1 MADPQVNLFG
11 PSTED
16 NIKVGYISTTRGYI
30 TGVGIKD
37 ANIYAKKDP
46 GTKFILQNRDYIKY
60 LNINEVNELTPEV
73 LKATGEE
80 CKGVEWEAP
89 IESPEVIFAGGGGVG
104 VVGNPVFGTDNS
116 LLAVDLVSGGFGYKY
131 APVTKLRDVSG
142 KGAGAH
148 LVSIVGEI
156 ADTEIL
162 YDKREDF
169 EEYIIDDET
178 GEEVSE
184 IWYGPD
190 GKEIG
195 IWDPSLYLGEV
206 GESFD
211 TITDNYI
218 KTLHEIATSGIG
230 GGSVSSSGTS
240 DTSGGASGTFGASA
254 TGGGAS
260 VAVGA
265 GGGAATQG
273 GIVLDASGSSGAWSN
288 YTSAGDTRVAF
299 DSGLA
304 AGVMWWAAKPPGPK
318 AVTSNGK
325 TNRSIYKVEHVAW
338 NEIPPPL
345 DSEGKVADW
354 STNGWLNTHAISPI
368 PPSHAKGSARG
379 GELFT
384 LEWDVDFPWDG
395 EYSFKGCA
403 DNSAVVYVDNQ
414 ELTRYELGSGGAA
427 GKVLSL
433 PTIVKKEL
441 TQGSHNIRIDL
452 RNHEHIV
459 QKKVQ
464 ASSKTYGSLLLVEDL
479 PQLDAGS
486 QGGVTYDD
494 LTCYAKIGR
503 FFDINSNK
511 AKYKVDPSLN
521 QPEGSN
527 LEVDFRVTTSSAFV
541 NKIEVRDLFTEQ
553 GPELIKGEPTL
564 PEISQI
570 GESAKFISRGS
581 GKDTK
586 YFMTVTGNDLLE
598 VQLEF
603 RKHQDDSVRGGGHS
617 VNAITIQTEK
627 NPVTL
632 NTGGIENDDAWPFD
646 KSLITVAKGTFK
658 NGKEYEITFSEARFQ
673 APTPSNWGLI
683 QFYGLNPAND
693 PIEVRNNNKTLCLKD
708 SHGSDCNAQFNIDSG
723 DVTFA
728 PDGRSLVGNRGF
740 VTMTLSWNDDPNDAG
755 KAVNQ
760 IRIRDTKWFQTN
772 CIPTTGVTPD
782 GYANT
787 ARGYVKFNDGFR
799 VTGDYVTSFVSSW
812 STQTIKTGFTYQQVF
827 DQIVSS
833 YATILSRKPEAD
845 GFDYWVNSF
854 KDNSSWTLSSLNAAI
869 SQDANNPTDGELLLH
884 TTHNGV
890 EGNYDECDENFFASN
905 YGQSRT
911 SGSQTQ
917 TFYFTTEVAPPPE
930 ITNNDER
937 LAFYD
942 EDVSEGASTSDPDLI
957 GDVRAHF
964 NILNITQLSESVPS
978 LPGQMELKQLQKNF
992 KKTVVVGKV
1001 YPVTVTNAGQGF
1013 MGNTPA
1019 PLAALQVRDIVN
1031 QDTQNTN
1038 NTETSVERTKVFNT
1052 VDYQT
1057 SANRRL
1063 WRTNVNMRGGFMN
1076 DYGVCPFD
1084 TKDTLPDNPYA
1095 GTHTIRW
1102 NNINFPISGNYTIR
1116 IGVDDNVDLKIGT
1129 VKGGNVLTISK
1140 EGYIISEKYGIKS
1153 TGVGTYVRYIEAGR
1167 YTIEADLT
1175 QIPGGKFGFGKI
1187 RKDGAIHDYSGYG
1200 LNPMALAIT
1209 ITTTVADVEE
1219 VVQRSWHA
1227 NPMGVALN
1235 IKAPLPPAPVQAV
1248 PKQEGRCPANPIWS
1262 TRFPNAKDGTWYPVR
1277 FDSWTKF
1284 HNKYGMSPVPPL
1296 PTGGTDNGGIPFIN
1310 RWDVQIP
1317 YDGWYKLRAKID
1329 DIGTISIDGDVKL
1342 DLNNR
1347 NVVERGESLFYLSQ
1361 GLKEVKVEIENN
1373 ASKVSKWID
1382 QKIFNTRDWVDVDPP
1397 KGGGIEEVNFK
1408 VSSAS
1413 AFQNSINIKGL
1424 LFEQGPI
1431 WESTTSTKTNLIPG
1445 PTTPAAVEFIKRGSK
1460 YFLKASGNKT
1470 VQVKF
1475 DFRCVAPIFKGGAV
1489 IPACVPSTG
1498 ITPAGYGNTIK
1509 GYLLYHDGFTSDGDF
1524 VTSYVSTWLDQQISK
1539 DAPLCVPSSGV
1550 TPEGYANTIKGYL
1563 LYNDGFKTE
1572 GDYVTSYNS
1581 TWLDQKIRGQYTYK
1595 MVFEQIT
1602 ESYETILGRRPE
1614 ADGFD
1619 YWVNSFRDN
1628 MWTLMAL
1635 NTSIKVSAEGLT
1647 TITPLGF
1654 VTQGELGFNA
1664 THDGLKGNYDECDK
1678 NFLAFNYGQPPASI
1692 VYSYQQVFEQITSS
1706 YATILS
1712 RRPEAEGFDYWV
1724 NSFKDNASWTLED
1737 LNTAISTDANKS
1749 PGGEFLLNAS
1759 HNGLEG
1765 NYDECNDNFFA
1776 FDYGQEPITN
1786 IPEPAAIQSVTIQTK
1801 DGPLTFDNLLETK
1814 ALPDWPY
1821 QGSTVDK
1828 DAVFENGKEYEVTFS
1843 GLLSRARST
1852 PPIKYIGLKTPG
1864 DKKYINS
1871 KKLVFDDNS
1880 PNGFDV
1886 NATFTIDSGD
1896 VTFSSDGN
1904 SLVGSKSGNVTMTY
1918 SWNDH
1923 PNIAGVALDEIKIGK
1938 TTWKQSGAN
1947 GKVTRTFNYIAN
1959 PNPTPLPQ
1967 ITSGGAN
1974 DNSDTNEPNHRICFY
1989 DTDTSAGATAGPDLI
2004 GDVRAHFSVINV
2016 IQVDLPDTIEEEVEF
2031 DDKKLVQINN
2041 TIIKDV
2047 VVGQVYDVEIANVGQ
2062 GEMGN
2067 TPAPLAHL
2075 KAQGGVLMAEDIP
2088 NTDAGA
2094 QGGVTHDDLVCSAS
2108 KGRFYDIQSN
2118 KCKYVIDPP
2127 STGTTTRY
2135 GITYDGPSL
2144 STYGSYD
2151 GFGPLITPSWTS
2163 AEEYIKTHNGT
2174 TWVMKFSG
2182 VDFPERDDYY
2192 IKAIA
2197 DDIVT
2202 VKIGGEEILKS
2213 EVGKGV
2219 QGKTVNI
2226 SKGKLD
2232 LELVLFNRDIGR
2244 SYYDGNPVVAGV
2256 SITRKVDILAGTPEA
2271 SKSWMENPISISAE
2285 LIPPPCPRK
2294 VRGGG
2299 VVTEVEVI
2307 DPGNGYPTDPPTG
2320 TGYPA
2325 IVELDE
2331 IIVDD
2336 PGINYDCSKDTVV
2349 CNPDNGVQASLE
2361 CDNFGRIK
2369 KVNLDDPG
2377 SGFTTWPD
2385 ITIDSPT
2392 GVSATLRP
2400 KFKVTRELP
2409 PAVMIDEGLDPDKL
2423 IQVTDLVGLKQTGY
2437 YDGKPYYGA
2446 VFYKD
2451 GVRYAG
2457 YYETTGVLVQ
2467 IYDTMQESIDGMVTT
2482 PPSAIQRQGTDI
2494 ASDDPNLDIPNTPD
2508 TLI

>member
-1 MADPQVNLFG
+1 MISTVNLFG
-11 PSTED
+11 ASTKND
-16 NIKVGYISTTRGYI
+16 IKVGYISTTRGYI
-30 TGVGIKD
+30 TGVGIND
-37 ANIYAKKDP
+37 ANKYAKSDP

-60 LNINEVNELTPEV
+60 LSINEVNELTPEV
-73 LKATGEE
+73 LETTSRIDPVTNLPQES

-89 IESPEVIFAGGGGVG
+89 IEDPEVIFSGGGGVG
-104 VVGNPVFGTDNS
+104 VVGNPVFGTDGT

-131 APVTKLRDVSG
+131 APVAKLRDVSG

-148 LVSIVGEI
+148 LIAKVGEI
-156 ADTEIL
+156 ADSEIF
-162 YDKREDF
+162 YDKKEDF
-169 EEYIIDDET
+169 EEYIIEDNT
-178 GEEVSE
+178 AEEVSE

-195 IWDPSLYLGEV
+195 TWDPSLYLGEV

-218 KTLHEIATSGIG
+218 EKLQKIATSGIG
-230 GGSVSSSGTS
+230 G
-240 DTSGGASGTFGASA
+240 
-254 TGGGAS
+254 
-260 VAVGA
+260 
-265 GGGAATQG
+265 Q
-273 GIVLDASGSSGAWSN
+273 GIVLDAAGTSGAWSD
-288 YTSAGDTRVAF
+288 YTTAGSTRIAFEEGLSAGVF
-299 DSGLA
+299 
-304 AGVMWWAAKPPGPK
+304 WWAAKPPGPK
-318 AVTSNGK
+318 LVTSNGK
-325 TNRSIYKVEHVAW
+325 TTRKIYKVEHVAW
-338 NEIPPPL
+338 NEIPPKKN
-345 DSEGKVADW
+345 SEGKIIDW

-403 DNSAVVYVDNQ
+403 DNSAIVYVDNQ

-427 GKVLSL
+427 GKILSL

-441 TQGSHNIRIDL
+441 KEGSHNIRIDL
-452 RNHEHIV
+452 RNHVHKV
-459 QKKVQ
+459 KKKVQ
-464 ASSKTYGSLLLVEDL
+464 ASSKTYGSLLQVEDI
-479 PQLDAGS
+479 PQVAAED

-494 LTCYAKIGR
+494 LTCYAKMGR

-527 LEVDFRVTTSSAFV
+527 LEVDFRVTSSSAFI
-541 NKIEVRDLFTEQ
+541 NQIEVKDLFTEQ
-553 GPELIKGEPTL
+553 GPELVKGEPTP

-570 GESAKFISRGS
+570 EASAKFSSRGS

-586 YFMTVTGNDLLE
+586 YYMTVTGNDLLE

-603 RKHQDDSVRGGGHS
+603 RKHNDDSVRGGGHS
-617 VNAITIQTEK
+617 VNAITIQTEDS
-627 NPVTL
+627 PL
-632 NTGGIENDDAWPFD
+632 ELGTGPISPDAAWPFD
-646 KSLITVAKGTFK
+646 KAMITVKKGTFK

-683 QFYGLNPAND
+683 QFYGLNPANN

-740 VTMTLSWNDDPNDAG
+740 VTITLSWDDNPNIAG

-772 CIPTTGVTPD
+772 CIPTTGITPD

-799 VTGDYVTSFVSSW
+799 VTGDYVTSFVSTW
-812 STQTIKTGFTYQQVF
+812 SPQTIKTGFTYQEVF

-854 KDNSSWTLSSLNAAI
+854 RDNASWTLSNLNAAI

-905 YGQSRT
+905 YGQSRS
-911 SGSQTQ
+911 SGSQTR
-917 TFYFTTEVAPPPE
+917 TFYFTNENAPPPE
-930 ITNNDER
+930 ITNNDEMI
-937 LAFYD
+937 AFYD

-964 NILNITQLSESVPS
+964 NILNIEQLSESVPS
-978 LPGQMELKQLQKNF
+978 LPGQMELKQIQKDF
-992 KKTVVVGKV
+992 KKTVVVGQV
-1001 YPVTVTNAGQGF
+1001 YPVAVTNAGQGL
-1013 MGNTPA
+1013 MGNYPA
-1019 PLAALQVRDIVN
+1019 PIPAIKVRDIVN
-1031 QDTQNTN
+1031 QDVLNSN
-1038 NTETSVERTKVFNT
+1038 NTETSVEITNVFST
-1052 VDYQT
+1052 TEYQN
-1057 SANRRL
+1057 SANRKL
-1063 WRTNVNMRGGFMN
+1063 WRTNVNKRGGFMN

-1095 GTHTIRW
+1095 GTHNIRW
-1102 NNINFPISGNYTIR
+1102 NNVNFPISGNYTIR
-1116 IGVDDNVDLKIGT
+1116 VAVDDNVDLKIGT
-1129 VKGGNVLTISK
+1129 KKGGNVLTISK
-1140 EGYIISEKYGIKS
+1140 EGYIFPADGGIKS
-1153 TGVGTYVRYIEAGR
+1153 TGVGTYVRYIEAGK
-1167 YTIEADLT
+1167 YTIEADLE

-1187 RKDGAIHDYSGYG
+1187 RKDGAVHDYSGHG

-1209 ITTTVADVEE
+1209 IDTTVSDVEE
-1219 VVQRSWHA
+1219 VVKRSWHA

-1235 IKAPLPPAPVQAV
+1235 IKAPLPPAPVQSI
-1248 PKQEGRCPANPIWS
+1248 PKQEGRCPSNPVWS

-1296 PTGGTDNGGIPFIN
+1296 PTGGTDNGGIPFSN

-1317 YDGWYKLRAKID
+1317 YDGWYKLRATID

-1342 DLNNR
+1342 ELSNANK
-1347 NVVERGESLFYLSQ
+1347 VETKDELFFLSE
-1361 GLKEVKVEIENN
+1361 GLKEVEVVIENN
-1373 ASKVSKWID
+1373 STKKEKWID
-1382 QKIFNTRDWVDVDPP
+1382 QKVFNTKDWVNINPNT
-1397 KGGGIEEVNFK
+1397 GGGIQKVDFK
-1408 VSSAS
+1408 ISTSS

-1424 LFEQGPI
+1424 LFEQGPQ
-1431 WESTTSTKTNLIPG
+1431 WGSTTSTRTDLIPG
-1445 PTTPAAVEFIKRGSK
+1445 PTTSAAVEFIKKGSK
-1460 YFLKASGNKT
+1460 YFLKASGNNK

-1475 DFRCVAPIFKGGAV
+1475 DFRCVAPIFKGGAL
-1489 IPACVPSTG
+1489 IPTCVPTTG
-1498 ITPAGYGNTIK
+1498 ITPAGYANTTK
-1509 GYLLYHDGFTSDGDF
+1509 GYLLYEDGFTSNGDF
-1524 VTSYVSTWLDQQISK
+1524 VTSYISTWLTQ
-1539 DAPLCVPSSGV
+1539 
-1550 TPEGYANTIKGYL
+1550 TIKTG
-1563 LYNDGFKTE
+1563 
-1572 GDYVTSYNS
+1572 
-1581 TWLDQKIRGQYTYK
+1581 YTYQ
-1595 MVFEQIT
+1595 E
-1602 ESYETILGRRPE
+1602 
-1614 ADGFD
+1614 
-1619 YWVNSFRDN
+1619 
-1628 MWTLMAL
+1628 
-1635 NTSIKVSAEGLT
+1635 
-1647 TITPLGF
+1647 
-1654 VTQGELGFNA
+1654 
-1664 THDGLKGNYDECDK
+1664 
-1678 NFLAFNYGQPPASI
+1678 
-1692 VYSYQQVFEQITSS
+1692 VFEQITSS

-1712 RRPEAEGFDYWV
+1712 RRPEAAGFDYWV

-1737 LNTAISTDANKS
+1737 LNNAISADANN
-1749 PGGEFLLNAS
+1749 PTTGELLIHSS

-1765 NYDECNDNFFA
+1765 NYDECNENFLA
-1776 FDYGQEPITN
+1776 FDYGQQTITN
-1786 IPEPAAIQSVTIQTK
+1786 IAERAAIESITIQTM
-1801 DGPLTFDNLLETK
+1801 DAPLRFDNLLETK

-1821 QGSTVDK
+1821 QGSSVVK
-1828 DAVFENGKEYEVTFS
+1828 DAVFENGKEYEVTFK

-1852 PPIKYIGLKTPG
+1852 PPIKYIGLKTAG

-1923 PNIAGVALDEIKIGK
+1923 PNIAGVVLDEIKIGK
-1938 TTWKQSGAN
+1938 TTWKQSGTN

-1959 PNPTPLPQ
+1959 PNPTPPPE
-1967 ITSGGAN
+1967 ISSGGAT
-1974 DNSDTNEPNHRICFY
+1974 DNSDTDKPNQRICFY
-1989 DTDTSAGATAGPDLI
+1989 DTDTSAGATPGPDLD
-2004 GDVRAHFSVINV
+2004 GDVRAHFTAINV
-2016 IQVDLPDTIEEEVEF
+2016 IQMDEPNKIEEEVTF
-2031 DDKKLVQINN
+2031 DDKKLVQLKDKSLV
-2041 TIIKDV
+2041 KDV
-2047 VVGQVYDVEIANVGQ
+2047 VIGQVYDVEIANAGQ
-2062 GEMGN
+2062 GLMGN
-2067 TPAPLAHL
+2067 YPAPLAAL
-2075 KAQGGVLMAEDIP
+2075 KAAGGVLMAEDIP
-2088 NTDAGA
+2088 NVAAGD
-2094 QGGVTHDDLVCSAS
+2094 QGGITHDDLVCAAS
-2108 KGRFYDIQSN
+2108 KGRFFDINGN
-2118 KCKYVIDPP
+2118 KCKYMIDPP
-2127 STGTTTRY
+2127 TSGGALRNGVTYNGPKLWNYKHNSY
-2135 GITYDGPSL
+2135 GEFLNNDGVSPDYPVNDIGQTINYVWS
-2144 STYGSYD
+2144 
-2151 GFGPLITPSWTS
+2151 
-2163 AEEYIKTHNGT
+2163 N
-2174 TWVMKFSG
+2174 
-2182 VDFPERDDYY
+2182 VDFPETGEYTFRFANDAHGSLYLDGQTVLDGDFDTIAGISDQDRRNWDPGLSKKMTVNKGKHTIAVAPKGSLGLTDVNADGLFRKLSNDYY
-2192 IKAIA
+2192 RGQQAWDNNA
-2197 DDIVT
+2197 
-2202 VKIGGEEILKS
+2202 S
-2213 EVGKGV
+2213 
-2219 QGKTVNI
+2219 
-2226 SKGKLD
+2226 
-2232 LELVLFNRDIGR
+2232 
-2244 SYYDGNPVVAGV
+2244 AMAV
-2256 SITRKVDILAGTPEA
+2256 SITRRVDAFAGTTES

-2299 VVTEVEVI
+2299 VVTEVEI
-2307 DPGNGYPTDPPTG
+2307 LDPGNEYSPPPPTG
-2320 TGYPA
+2320 DGYDA
-2325 IVELDE
+2325 IVNLND

-2336 PGINYDCSKDTVV
+2336 PGINYDCSTDIVV
-2349 CNPDNGVQASLE
+2349 IDPPNGAKASLE

-2377 SGFTTWPD
+2377 NGFTTWPS

-2392 GVSATLRP
+2392 GVAAELRP
-2400 KFKVTRELP
+2400 KFKIDRSLP

-2423 IQVTDLVGLKQTGY
+2423 IQVSDLVGLKQTGY

-2457 YYETTGVLVQ
+2457 YYETLVF
-2467 IYDTMQESIDGMVTT
+2467 
-2482 PPSAIQRQGTDI
+2482 
-2494 ASDDPNLDIPNTPD
+2494 
-2508 TLI
+2508 